1 MSGMENYKYGP
12 VAMKAIWP
20 AEISGARVLK

>member
-1 MSGMENYKYGP
+1 MSDMENYKYGP

-20 AEISGARVLK
+20 AEISEAHVLK